1 MLMFVRQTASAVRK
15 GGVADANP
23 GVYWGCS
30 VDRPTPQHIVTRLT
44 LILGA
49 VIHDTPRIS
58 DTIRHTNA
66 EPGRG
71 GKSPTPTTTTHHC
84 KSTMY
89 VFHYDLLLLL
99 AEGYLISTRM
109 YVCRILGWRILMEQ

>member
-1 MLMFVRQTASAVRK
+1 MSYAHFMFVSCAV
-15 GGVADANP
+15 VIFLLL
-23 GVYWGCS
+23 WS
-30 VDRPTPQHIVTRLT
+30 HSTPQHIVTRLT

-99 AEGYLISTRM
+99 VEGYLISTRM